1 MKPVSGEHPQQHLPL
16 WAVICLVLA
25 NTVLIL
31 LLFSAAKFLPGLL
44 SGTPAR
50 PAAAVTAEP
59 AAAAPVSEPDP
70 EPAAVPEDASASQAA
85 VIDTP
90 VPAAETLA
98 PTPSPT
104 PTPTPTPTPDLRTPW
119 QIRFADRFSEEPVLT
134 DHSYTSPLLSVDIR
148 TETRS
153 VSYGRT
159 AVCHIADIYLS
170 SPDQFR
176 TCTANG
182 EMSYFSVQDHVDMDI
197 ASHAVLSISGDCYS
211 FQQYGFLMR
220 NGQLY
225 MDDVPYNDILV
236 LYSDGSMAA
245 YSRGQYT
252 VDEVVA
258 DGAVQVWCFGPS
270 LLDADGH
277 AKPYYETTSVTV
289 NQHNP
294 RCAIGYYEPGHYCF
308 VVVDGRQAGYSDGIL
323 LPELAQLFEELG
335 CRMAYNLDGG
345 GTAVMY
351 FCHEPFSRQ
360 SNGADRQIG
369 DIVYITEEG
378 FE

>member
-1 MKPVSGEHPQQHLPL
+1 MTDHDKKDHPTKHLPV
-16 WAVICLVLA
+16 WAAVCLVLT

-31 LLFSAAKFLPGLL
+31 LLFAAAKFLP
-44 SGTPAR
+44 R
-50 PAAAVTAEP
+50 IMAER
-59 AAAAPVSEPDP
+59 SRLP
-70 EPAAVPEDASASQAA
+70 EPAASSAAAIQQEDLPEALPSPEPSPAVSAPEPN
-85 VIDTP
+85 P
-90 VPAAETLA
+90 VPTE
-98 PTPSPT
+98 
-104 PTPTPTPTPDLRTPW
+104 DLRTPW
-119 QIRFADRFSEEPVLT
+119 QIRFADHFSEKPVLT
-134 DHSYTSPLLSVDIR
+134 DHSYSSPLLSVDIQ
-148 TETRS
+148 TQTRS

-170 SPDQFR
+170 DPSQLQ
-176 TCTANG
+176 TYTANG
-182 EMSYFSVQDHVDMDI
+182 EMSYFSVQDHADMDR
-197 ASHAVLSISGDCYS
+197 AAHAVLSVSGDCYS

-220 NGQLY
+220 NGELY
-225 MDDVPYNDILV
+225 MDDIPYNDILV
-236 LYSDGSMAA
+236 LYSDGRMAA
-245 YSRGQYT
+245 FSKGEYT
-252 VDEVVA
+252 VEEVVS

-277 AKPYYETTSVTV
+277 ARSYYETTSVTV
-289 NQHNP
+289 NQYNP
-294 RCAIGYYEPGHYCF
+294 RCAIGFYEPGHYCF
-308 VVVDGRQAGYSDGIL
+308 VVVDGRQSGYSDGIL
-323 LPELAQLFEELG
+323 LPELAQVFEELG